1 MDKKKNIPKG
11 LFAFRAINVILYL
24 LLIAIVILLFMF
36 L

>member
-1 MDKKKNIPKG
+1 MNKKKNIPKG

-24 LLIAIVILLFMF
+24 MLIAIVILLFMF

>member
-11 LFAFRAINVILYL
+11 LFAFRAFNVILYL